1 MGYRGPRR
9 VESAAIVNSRVS
21 KALNLVGGSF
31 GMDAEAHLCHKVVE
45 IVFKILQR
53 RILRSKELVVGG
65 GVRESFK
72 LFAGS
77 FD

>member
-1 MGYRGPRR
+1 MGYRGPKR

-31 GMDAEAHLCHKVVE
+31 GIDAEARLCHKVVE

-53 RILRSKELVVGG
+53 RILSKELVVGG